1 VYGSSRVRSQSQS
14 VVISYR
20 AVYFLSSTLRKRAR
34 ERERVGFGC
43 RGQIRVFGTKAEHPK
58 KERKKGR
65 GE

>member
-20 AVYFLSSTLRKRAR
+20 AVYFLSSTLRK
-34 ERERVGFGC
+34 RERVGFGC